1 MSILNPSSRG
11 AKRRA
16 SSEIK
21 PAMLEA
27 AAELIHREG
36 LTVSLQ
42 HISMDGLA
50 SLAGISRSAVY
61 RAWPNREDFFDE
73 LLLKLCYKP
82 ESHPMV
88 FDGDTLNQALQA
100 LKDQLS
106 HDPDVLATTEGRRM
120 VIVEMCRRGATTNY
134 ENLVAHTAWR
144 TWIALAATTMSYPE
158 PMKSKLQSAIA
169 ETEGAYVN
177 NMAEFYKVL
186 CDVLGRKILPQFR
199 SETESS
205 RHEYAYLAATGS
217 ATMEGL
223 VLRSTN
229 FPAQGAGTMPNMSE
243 PASDADPFETG
254 KTGNWNAAAIAFTG
268 TFMAMTAPVE
278 EYQYSPETLDKQI
291 ADVEEVVRA
300 MTAKATIN
308 GSPK

>member
-73 LLLKLCYKP
+73 LLLKLCYEP

-88 FDGDTLNQALQA
+88 FDGDTLNQALQE

-106 HDPDVLATTEGRRM
+106 DDPDVLSTAKGRKM
-120 VIVEMCRRGATTNY
+120 VMVEMCRRGATANY

-144 TWIALAATTMSYPE
+144 TWIALAATTMSYSE
-158 PMKSKLQSAIA
+158 PMKSRLQSAIA

-177 NMAEFYKVL
+177 NMAAFYQVL
-186 CDVLGRKILPQFR
+186 GDVLGRRILPQFR
-199 SETESS
+199 SDSESG

-217 ATMEGL
+217 ATMEGI
-223 VLRSTN
+223 VLRSAN
-229 FPAQGAGTMPNMSE
+229 FPAQGTGTTPDVSE

-268 TFMAMTAPVE
+268 TFMAMTEPVE
-278 EYQYSPETLDKQI
+278 GFEYSREKLDKQI
-291 ADVEEVVRA
+291 SDVEEFVRA
-300 MTAKATIN
+300 MAAEATIN
-308 GSPK
+308 ASPK